1 MTATTTARVEKG
13 AASGVRA
20 YAKLPLKEKIAYGF
34 GDFGNGFMFD
44 LGQAYL
50 LKYYTDVAGLP
61 GSVAGGVFIFTKI
74 FDAFM
79 DPIAGA
85 FIDGR
90 RKIGP
95 RGRFRPVMFSSS
107 IGLAILTVITF
118 TTPHASMHVNLAYAY
133 ATYMLWGL
141 LYSFTNVPYGSLAS
155 VMTQDSEERAKLASF
170 RQAGSV
176 GALLVTG
183 VVFMPIVLAVGNKQI
198 GFAVAAAI
206 MAAAGVAAFA
216 VTARGT
222 HERVAVARTHEKLT
236 VRDFLRTV
244 GTNRPLLV
252 VILMTVF
259 SISAYNIK
267 TAMVVYFTQYY
278 LGDVRLLAFV
288 NFISIG
294 ASVVGILSMPA
305 LVRRFGKKRTAI
317 FGFLLAAAADGLNFV
332 LPSSFWL
339 FTVLLSVSF
348 IGVAIPN
355 GVTWALVSD
364 AIDAGH
370 HRTGVRREG
379 ITYSAFNFSR
389 KIAQSIA
396 GGLAGYGL
404 TMVHYVPNAHQ
415 AASTLHGIK
424 FLQAGYPA
432 LAFTVAAAVI
442 GFLYPLSD
450 KRHREIVAEI
460 HDREA
465 GHEVLED
472 AVIADQQGAPTTPT
486 DR

>member
-1 MTATTTARVEKG
+1 MTTTVTTSAEKG
-13 AASGVRA
+13 AASGARA
-20 YAKLPLKEKIAYGF
+20 YAKLPLREKISYGF

-50 LKYYTDVAGLP
+50 LKYYTDVVGLP
-61 GSVAGGVFIFTKI
+61 SSVAGGVFIFTKI

-90 RKIGP
+90 RTVG
-95 RGRFRPVMFSSS
+95 RHGRFRRVMFTSS
-107 IGLAILTVITF
+107 IGLAILTLITF
-118 TTPHASMHVNLAYAY
+118 TTPHASFHVNLVYAY
-133 ATYMLWGL
+133 ATYMAWGL

-155 VMTQDSEERAKLASF
+155 VMTQDSEERAQLASF

-176 GALLVTG
+176 GSLLIVG
-183 VVFMPIVLAVGNKQI
+183 VAFMPIVLAVGHQRL
-198 GFAVAAAI
+198 GFAL
-206 MAAAGVAAFA
+206 AAGVMALAGVVAFGI
-216 VTARGT
+216 TARGT
-222 HERVAVARTHEKLT
+222 RERVPVARPQEKLT
-236 VRDFLRTV
+236 IGEFLRTV
-244 GTNRPLLV
+244 VTNRPLLV

-278 LGDVRLLAFV
+278 LGNVRLLAFV

-294 ASVVGILSMPA
+294 ASVIGILAMPW
-305 LVRRFGKKRTAI
+305 LVRRMGKKRTAI
-317 FGFLLAAAADGLNFV
+317 LGFLIAAAADGLNFL
-332 LPSSFWL
+332 LPSNLWL
-339 FTVLLSVSF
+339 FTVLLSISF

-355 GVTWALVSD
+355 GITWALVSD
-364 AIDAGH
+364 AIDHGH
-370 HRTGVRREG
+370 WHTGTRREG

-404 TMVHYVPNAHQ
+404 TMIHYVPNAHQ

-424 FLQAGYPA
+424 VLQTGYPA
-432 LAFTVAAAVI
+432 VAFAIAAAVI

-450 KRHREIVAEI
+450 KRHAEIVAEI

-465 GHEVLED
+465 AREVVED
-472 AVIADQQGAPTTPT
+472 AAVARELGLTDPTT
-486 DR
+486 D